1 LPSVGQPHTQAA
13 TLGRPLPTPLVT
25 AVGLLPSAITMT
37 TDPDAA
43 ALWTQLEAI
52 VKEDEGAEEKAVAAR
67 LCVQAARLL
76 EEEETKVAALEQTT
90 TAARQC
96 LPSSSVVALASQF
109 VLATQS
115 SPAFTF
121 RRLRFSTSASW

>member
-1 LPSVGQPHTQAA
+1 
-13 TLGRPLPTPLVT
+13 LVT

-67 LCVQAARLL
+67 LCVQASRLL
-76 EEEETKVAALEQTT
+76 EEEETKVVALEQTT